1 MISGMIRYRD
11 GRIVLPGA
19 GKPENPVEA
28 GLAIAAMH
36 GPAESSYG
44 ILWLE
49 SAFLLAFVPRG
60 AVDFAIM
67 DRTGKVL
74 QVHSGAGPRGSTEAS
89 VGLRALMKAP
99 MAIVARDGLLLD
111 VVAARM
117 VLFWQ
122 DLPML
127 PLDSRLDH
135 DLGTASK
142 QGNMVPAYVADA
154 NTGNQHIV

>member
-11 GRIVLPGA
+11 GRIVLPDA

-28 GLAIAAMH
+28 GLAIAALH
-36 GPAESSYG
+36 GPAESTYG
-44 ILWLE
+44 VLWLE
-49 SAFLLAFVPRG
+49 SVFLLAFVPRG

-99 MAIVARDGLLLD
+99 MAIVAGDGLLLD
-111 VVAARM
+111 VVAAGM

-122 DLPML
+122 DRPM
-127 PLDSRLDH
+127 PTLDSRPGKDRI
-135 DLGTASK
+135 TANNF
-142 QGNMVPAYVADA
+142 GNVVPAYVADA
-154 NTGNQHIV
+154 YPGNQHIV